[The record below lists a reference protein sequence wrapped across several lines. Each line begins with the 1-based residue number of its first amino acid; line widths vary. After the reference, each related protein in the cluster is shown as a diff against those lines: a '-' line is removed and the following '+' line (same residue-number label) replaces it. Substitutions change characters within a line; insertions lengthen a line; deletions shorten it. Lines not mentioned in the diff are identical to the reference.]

1 MATLLVLHG
10 PNLNLLGTREPD
22 KYGATTLAEINQDL
36 ERRAREAGH
45 HLLHLQSNAEVG
57 SKLAG
62 WRLIRFDIT
71 ESNAAQRA
79 LLDRYNL
86 FGPPAI
92 QLFAGNGDEL
102 LDLRVV
108 GEINAATF
116 AGRLDQASS
125 RLGKR

>member
-1 MATLLVLHG
+1 MFG
-10 PNLNLLGTREPD
+10 
-22 KYGATTLAEINQDL
+22 
-36 ERRAREAGH
+36 
-45 HLLHLQSNAEVG
+45 NAEVG

-108 GEINAATF
+108 GEIDAAAF
-116 AGRLDQASS
+116 AGLLDQASN
-125 RLGKR
+125 RQAGR